1 MKGLAWIRGK
11 NTRAIPSME
20 MMACAKGTRTE
31 LQVMISGLW
40 SHHNEC
46 MKPWTKCKRCHFINI
61 VQRLFQVLRHLII
74 GPGPCNFEIH
84 KYRLFLESVC
94 VGKQEIGLIS
104 DPSTKGHEIPPSS
117 SIYTALRAPFRLWVL
132 FRLKVRH
139 SCNFAYFVCVQRPD
153 KGVTEPHLDQ

>member
-1 MKGLAWIRGK
+1 M
-11 NTRAIPSME
+11 
-20 MMACAKGTRTE
+20 
-31 LQVMISGLW
+31 
-40 SHHNEC
+40 
-46 MKPWTKCKRCHFINI
+46 
-61 VQRLFQVLRHLII
+61 LRHLII

-117 SIYTALRAPFRLWVL
+117 SIYTALRASFRLWVL

-139 SCNFAYFVCVQRPD
+139 SCNLRTSFVFNDQTKASQNPTFINKAFLLYSQYLDCNFNFLLVLRCLQEID
-153 KGVTEPHLDQ
+153 PHGQVDRTPAWSITSRSWFSDC

>member
-1 MKGLAWIRGK
+1 M
-11 NTRAIPSME
+11 
-20 MMACAKGTRTE
+20 
-31 LQVMISGLW
+31 
-40 SHHNEC
+40 
-46 MKPWTKCKRCHFINI
+46 
-61 VQRLFQVLRHLII
+61 LRHLII
-74 GPGPCNFEIH
+74 GPGPCNFEIY

-117 SIYTALRAPFRLWVL
+117 SIYTALRASFRLWVL

-153 KGVTEPHLDQ
+153 KGVIEPPPLSIKLSSYIRNIQIAILVSCLFFVCSQETDPRGQVDRAPAWSITSRSWFSDC

>member
-1 MKGLAWIRGK
+1 MHEALDEIYKMPLHKFRPE
-11 NTRAIPSME
+11 AILG
-20 MMACAKGTRTE
+20 AA
-31 LQVMISGLW
+31 
-40 SHHNEC
+40 
-46 MKPWTKCKRCHFINI
+46 
-61 VQRLFQVLRHLII
+61 HLII

-117 SIYTALRAPFRLWVL
+117 SIYTALRASFRLWVL